1 MTTEL
6 FKKWAE
12 FWPEKQLK
20 FEAIPMISSFY
31 NFVSLFYKTV
41 HIWFDKNFLYF

>member
-6 FKKWAE
+6 FKRWAE

-20 FEAIPMISSFY
+20 AEAISMNDKFLLQMCYTLS
-31 NFVSLFYKTV
+31 
-41 HIWFDKNFLYF
+41 FDKNFLYF